1 MSVEYRLRWK
11 RNGYSNEHVLRL
23 ADIEKADE
31 TISGIPERENLDYI
45 HVEARYIGEW
55 GKWTR
60 QSEAPTGQIGPTRK
74 RKGLKC
80 TCDIGLLPCQK
91 HGWRCT

>member
-1 MSVEYRLRWK
+1 MSVEYRLRWRRK
-11 RNGYSNEHVLRL
+11 GYANEHVLRL

-45 HVEARYIGEW
+45 HVEARYIGDW

-60 QSEAPTGQIGPTRK
+60 QSENPSPSN
-74 RKGLKC
+74 KC
-80 TCDIGLLPCQK
+80 TCDIGLLPCQT